1 MRFSSGFLV
10 SYKGVKNK
18 KKNPSLRSRWKM
30 PTPAKGTP
38 GLCSVTHTHKL
49 MQAHTWVKTSA
60 ERCRLAKASR
70 ERGPGF
76 LFFFFFFFFLS
87 VPFVKLLQVLQCRR
101 CFIVSKS
108 VCITNTDRKVHVLEG
123 TSFISYL
130 EPLRVALVGL
140 HPLIVISCKDLSISL
155 LAGSLEL
162 GGAGG
167 SRILNPNKC
176 FFFFTS
182 FPDINLEE

>member
-1 MRFSSGFLV
+1 
-10 SYKGVKNK
+10 
-18 KKNPSLRSRWKM
+18 M